1 MEKKVERGGKCLHI
15 QLWDRPMAC
24 ATRLLCRGAVGLVYV
39 YDVTRRET
47 FDALAERHEMML
59 WHFPDEVPPIIL
71 GALTPPDF
79 VALGDRALMAFAMQS
94 APRRT
99 GAPRVNRARGRSA
112 RRRPER
118 WPGN

>member
-1 MEKKVERGGKCLHI
+1 VVRTHTGVGKRRLTERYARGIFRSFAYGSAGADFMEKKVERGGKCLHI

-79 VALGDRALMAFAMQS
+79 VALGDRV
-94 APRRT
+94 R
-99 GAPRVNRARGRSA
+99 
-112 RRRPER
+112 
-118 WPGN
+118 